1 MEVPMRRSALVPLF
15 AAAAL
20 AACTDDPTG
29 FGGPAATGL
38 EPAGGPR
45 AALTTTGATPYPY
58 ACGQSLVA
66 SQAAANELV
75 RAKYESWRTNRVE
88 VSGTR
93 ARVIADSDYSYT
105 SGGVTRT
112 LPYGTISEG
121 HAYGM
126 LLAAYMGDKKTFD
139 ALEAYR
145 SANLNRRGLMPWIID
160 RYGVVADSGAASDA
174 DEDMAMALLVA
185 EKRWGGYSAP
195 LGSLLTAIR
204 THMVEPAGSAHA
216 YLLKPADIPL
226 SWWSVTYPSYLAP
239 AWYKAFATHTGDGF
253 WTQVSDKAYQFLA
266 SIDANA
272 AYQNGS
278 TGLLPDRAKPDG
290 SVDSDTL
297 KHRFSWD
304 AIRAPWRLATDAAWS
319 CDYRARG
326 RVDKMNAFFSGVGPG
341 RGPAEIGSIY
351 RTNGNFLDDSIYG
364 GSDQDPWFFGPLTA
378 AALFSSNTTY
388 KQDMWNKTAPMT
400 RFDDDDY
407 GDELGLL
414 GMLLASGNMTDP
426 YATRPRRSLDD
437 FEAGV
442 SRWWTYADAATGST
456 FSKAAVYPGA
466 AGTGLQATYSVASW
480 AGMGINLNQDWSGYS
495 ALEFW
500 IQGGGT
506 GNTINVE
513 IEDADGELFDHSFVD
528 DFTGWRFASVPLTT
542 AGFPRR
548 TDWQPVTV
556 NNGLTL
562 TNVKVLRFR
571 PLGGSGSF
579 GLDRVVLV
587 P

>member
-1 MEVPMRRSALVPLF
+1 MRRSALVPLF

-29 FGGPAATGL
+29 SDGPAATVL

-45 AALTTTGATPYPY
+45 AALTTTGATPYTY

-75 RAKYESWRTNRVE
+75 RAKYEQWRTNRVE

-93 ARVIADSDYSYT
+93 ARVIADSDYSYA
-105 SGGVTRT
+105 SGGVTRP

-204 THMVEPAGSAHA
+204 THMVEPAGSTHA
-216 YLLKPADIPL
+216 YLLKPADMPL
-226 SWWSVTYPSYLAP
+226 SWWSVTFPSYLAP

-297 KHRFSWD
+297 KRRFSWD

-319 CDYRARG
+319 CDNRARG
-326 RVDKMNAFFSGVGPG
+326 RIDKMNAFFSGVGPG

-378 AALFSSNTTY
+378 AAIFSSNATY

-400 RFDDDDY
+400 KFDDDDY

-426 YATRPRRSLDD
+426 YATQPRRSLDD

-480 AGMGINLNQDWSGYS
+480 AGIGINVNQDWSGYR

-548 TDWQPVTV
+548 TDWQPVAV

-562 TNVKVLRFR
+562 SNVKILRFR